1 MAKMRRRGIQ
11 EKTKDLLLGL
21 GLLAVGIVALVAINV
36 SKGQARI
43 ASGAALTF
51 AAMPSIYAG
60 LLIVLVVL
68 FIATILHAMWTERSA
83 AQSGE
88 KDKTSAPSDQA
99 QIDVVAEAVRRKTI
113 LLRTWGTLAALL
125 AYVFL
130 LEYVHFM
137 ILTTVFLMV
146 MFLVF
151 GQRSIKKILAVSIC
165 GGAAFYFLFIYVLN
179 LPM

>member
-1 MAKMRRRGIQ
+1 MRRRALQ
-11 EKTKDLLLGL
+11 EKMKDLLLAL
-21 GLLAVGIVALVAINV
+21 GLLAVGIVALVAINA
-36 SKGQARI
+36 SKGQTRI
-43 ASGAALTF
+43 ASGAALTY
-51 AAMPSIYAG
+51 AAMPSIYAW

-68 FIATILHAMWTERSA
+68 FIVTTLRAMWTERSA

-88 KDKTSAPSDQA
+88 KDETSAPSDEA
-99 QIDVVAEAVRRKTI
+99 QIDVEAEAVRRKTI

-125 AYVFL
+125 AFVLL

-137 ILTTVFLMV
+137 ILTTAFLMV

-179 LPM
+179 LPI